1 MFLQYNCNGLIS
13 GDIAASVC
21 ILSNGWKLSTYLPV
35 NFIFRSLRAW
45 NEGLTYCVCV
55 LFFFNLVRLPSTLA
69 VYPFDR
75 PRRGRDISRSKN
87 PSARIVGV
95 KYGQGPD
102 GRTDGS
108 TVFYGRR
115 TSYVEIPNTGR
126 LDARYSITILIWV
139 YHDGRLGPIVNY
151 NPNGFGVHLWMTGR
165 RQLFV
170 RFMHRDGRR
179 TRPLRSSRFKYR
191 AWNYVGATYDERSGF
206 ATVWVNS
213 NPVARRRL
221 GRVRL
226 STNYPIRL
234 GATRRS
240 RSYFRGK
247 LFCLQLYSVAL
258 TKKQIFE
265 AKRKCFLPGKV
276 ARYYIQFNQTKE
288 VRIRS

>member
-1 MFLQYNCNGLIS
+1 M
-13 GDIAASVC
+13 
-21 ILSNGWKLSTYLPV
+21 
-35 NFIFRSLRAW
+35 
-45 NEGLTYCVCV
+45 
-55 LFFFNLVRLPSTLA
+55 RLPSTLA

-75 PRRGRDISRSKN
+75 RRQGRDISRSRN

-108 TVFYGRR
+108 TVFFGRR
-115 TSYVEIPNTGR
+115 TSYVEISNTGR

-139 YHDGRLGPIVNY
+139 YHDGNRGPIVNY
-151 NPNGFGVHLWMTGR
+151 NPNGFGVHLWVTGR

-170 RFMHRDGRR
+170 RFMHRNGRR
-179 TRPLRSSRFKYR
+179 TPPLRSNRFKYR
-191 AWNYVGATYDERSGF
+191 AWNYVGATYDERSGV
-206 ATVWVNS
+206 AALWVNS
-213 NPVARRRL
+213 HPVARRRL

-234 GATRRS
+234 GAIRRS

-247 LFCLQLYSVAL
+247 LFCLQLYSVPL

-265 AKRKCFLPGKV
+265 AKKKCFLPGKF
-276 ARYYIQFNQTKE
+276 ARFFIQYNRAKSVVSCTKDHDWRALILHAVVKFI
-288 VRIRS
+288 VRRDPSSCKSSFLLSLLKFGLSYEY

>member
-1 MFLQYNCNGLIS
+1 M
-13 GDIAASVC
+13 
-21 ILSNGWKLSTYLPV
+21 
-35 NFIFRSLRAW
+35 
-45 NEGLTYCVCV
+45 
-55 LFFFNLVRLPSTLA
+55 RLPSTLA

-75 PRRGRDISRSKN
+75 RRQGRDISRSRN

-108 TVFYGRR
+108 TVFFGRR
-115 TSYVEIPNTGR
+115 TSYVEISNTGR

-139 YHDGRLGPIVNY
+139 YHDGNRGPIVNY

-170 RFMHRDGRR
+170 RFMHRNGRR
-179 TRPLRSSRFKYR
+179 TPPLRSNRFKYR
-191 AWNYVGATYDERSGF
+191 AWNYVGATYDERSGV
-206 ATVWVNS
+206 ATLWVNS
-213 NPVARRRL
+213 HPVARRRL

-226 STNYPIRL
+226 STNYSIRL
-234 GATRRS
+234 GAIRRS

-247 LFCLQLYSVAL
+247 LFCLQLYSVPL

-265 AKRKCFLPGKV
+265 AKKKCFLAGKF
-276 ARYYIQFNQTKE
+276 ARFFIQYNQAKSVVSCTKGHDWRALILHAVVKFI
-288 VRIRS
+288 VRRDPSSCKSSFLLSLLKFGLSYEY

>member
-1 MFLQYNCNGLIS
+1 MSFPCPCFDLYVSSCEGHLSASQLIS
-13 GDIAASVC
+13 FWA
-21 ILSNGWKLSTYLPV
+21 ILGVRSESLTFYLLV
-35 NFIFRSLRAW
+35 F
-45 NEGLTYCVCV
+45 
-55 LFFFNLVRLPSTLA
+55 LFLYSVRLPSTLA

-75 PRRGRDISRSKN
+75 RRGGRDISRSTN

-108 TVFYGRR
+108 TVFFGRR

-139 YHDGRLGPIVNY
+139 YHDGNRGQIVNF
-151 NPNGFGVHLWMTGR
+151 NPNGFGLHLWMTGR

-170 RFMHRDGRR
+170 RFMHRNGRR
-179 TRPLRSSRFKYR
+179 TPPLRSNRFKYR
-191 AWNYVGATYDERSGF
+191 AWNYVGATYDERSSV
-206 ATVWVNS
+206 ATLWVNS
-213 NPVARRRL
+213 NPVATRRL

-226 STNYPIRL
+226 STKYPIRL
-234 GATRRS
+234 GAIRRS

-247 LFCLQLYSVAL
+247 LFCLQLYSVPL

-265 AKRKCFLPGKV
+265 AKRKCFLPGTF
-276 ARYYIQFNQTKE
+276 ARFYTK
-288 VRIRS
+288 